1 MVVPS
6 EEQMNIINAIKEGN
20 NVSVNACAGSGK
32 STTVLSCAKI
42 LNNLKILQITFNKQL
57 QSEVQE
63 KIIEEKL
70 KNIQVYTYHGLAVR
84 YYSSSCHNDTGI
96 RINVLAENCVPC
108 VEIPKI
114 DIMVIDEIQDMTKL
128 YFDLLWKFLI
138 DMNNPIQLLILG
150 DVRQG
155 LYEFKGSDIRFLSF
169 SRECWKKLPTLKNK
183 EFINL
188 PLKTSYRV
196 TNPISHFINE
206 VMFGD
211 NILNSC
217 KEGEKVT
224 YIRRQT
230 NQLHIIHKMISHI
243 KNTRNASYNDF
254 FILCRSLRISNKPIR
269 YLENLLVENNIPCF
283 IPNTDFKED
292 LDTRVIENKVVFS
305 TFHASK
311 GRQRP
316 YVFVLGFDDSHFTY
330 FARDKDP
337 NTCPN
342 ELYVAC
348 SRASEKLFVWENI
361 DKNIFSL
368 PFLKKNHNDFMTSK
382 YVNFQGLPSGRKPI
396 NETIE
401 SYEVKKHIVKPSEL
415 IRFLPECTL
424 DKISPVVESIFTT
437 IQEDSTSIDIPNV
450 IQTSTGYC
458 EDISDINGIVLPI
471 MFFDK
476 YEKKTNPI
484 IQNLI
489 KNHLK
494 DVSEK
499 KHPFLYNIIQ
509 DSLPDQCND
518 IQDYLYST
526 NILTSVQELLYSRLK
541 QIPYKDYNWISDHSF
556 ELCFSRLSEVFKNE
570 GNLYPEV
577 TIIDKN
583 SDIEHINI
591 DKVIGERLKDIDTI
605 YRFSG
610 RADIF
615 TDKSLWELKFT
626 SQLTMDHKLQLII
639 YSWIYI
645 LKTNSFDKKFYLF
658 NIKTNECLQLNANLE
673 QLTFIVIEILK
684 GKYYEPVKLTDEEF
698 LQQFL

>member
-6 EEQMNIINAIKEGN
+6 EEQMNIINAIKGGN

-32 STTVLSCAKI
+32 STTVLSCAELI
-42 LNNLKILQITFNKQL
+42 SELKFIQITFNKQL
-57 QSEVQE
+57 QNEVQE
-63 KIIEEKL
+63 KINEEKL
-70 KNIQVYTYHGLAVR
+70 KNINVYTYHGLAVK
-84 YYSSSCHNDTGI
+84 YYDSSCHNDTGI
-96 RINVLAENCVPC
+96 RINVLANECIPRI
-108 VEIPKI
+108 EIPKF
-114 DIMVIDEIQDMTKL
+114 DVMVIDEIQDMTKL
-128 YFDLLWKFLI
+128 YFDLLWKFII
-138 DMNNPIQLLILG
+138 DMNNTVQLLILG

-155 LYEFKGSDIRFLSF
+155 LYEFKGSDTRFLSF
-169 SRECWKKLPTLKNK
+169 SRECWKKLPLLKNK
-183 EFINL
+183 QFIEL

-196 TNPISHFINE
+196 TNQISHFIND
-206 VMFGD
+206 VMFDD
-211 NILNSC
+211 NILNAC
-217 KEGEKVT
+217 KEGEKIT
-224 YIRRQT
+224 YIRRPTSQL
-230 NQLHIIHKMISHI
+230 NIIYKMILHIIHTK
-243 KNTRNASYNDF
+243 NASFNDF
-254 FILCRSLRISNKPIR
+254 FILCRSLRISNR
-269 YLENLLVENNIPCF
+269 SVRFLENLLVENNIPCF
-283 IPNTDFKED
+283 TPNAEFKED
-292 LDTRVIENKVVFS
+292 LDSRVIDNKVVFS

-337 NTCPN
+337 NICPN

-348 SRASEKLFVWENI
+348 SRASNKLFLWENI

-368 PFLKKNHNDFMTSK
+368 PFLKKNHNDFMVSP
-382 YVNFQGLPSGRKPI
+382 YVNFQGIPSGRKPV
-396 NETIE
+396 NEIIE
-401 SYEVKKHIVKPSEL
+401 SYEVKKHTIKPSDL
-415 IRFLPECTL
+415 IRFLPESTL
-424 DKISPVVESIFTT
+424 DTISPVVESIFTT
-437 IQEDSTSIDIPNV
+437 IHEATDYINIPNV
-450 IQTSTGYC
+450 IQTTNGYC
-458 EDISDINGIVLPI
+458 EDVSDINGIVLPI
-471 MFFDK
+471 MFFD
-476 YEKKTNPI
+476 YFENKKEPI

-489 KNHLK
+489 QNHMKDISKN
-494 DVSEK
+494 
-499 KHPFLYNIIQ
+499 KHSYLHQII
-509 DSLPDQCND
+509 DESLPDECND

-526 NILTSVQELLYSRLK
+526 NILTAVQELLYSRLK
-541 QIPYKDYNWISDHSF
+541 QIPFADYNWISNESLDM
-556 ELCFSRLSEVFKNE
+556 CFSRMNNVFKEE
-570 GNLYPEV
+570 GKLYPEV

-583 SDIEHINI
+583 SDIDHINI

-658 NIKTNECLQLNANLE
+658 NIKTNECLQLNATLE

-684 GKYYEPVKLTDEEF
+684 GKYYEPIKLTDEEF